1 MQYKTDRILSVL
13 ARKVQ
18 YRAVSH
24 ISGSLTC
31 HCDEVD
37 DSGAVPPRTILFLSV
52 RVLSTVVAGD
62 CRTLRESL
70 ILPSVGSRPKY
81 LTC

>member
-1 MQYKTDRILSVL
+1 MALPG
-13 ARKVQ
+13 
-18 YRAVSH
+18 H
-24 ISGSLTC
+24 W
-31 HCDEVD
+31 DEVED
-37 DSGAVPPRTILFLSV
+37 WGTVPPKTILFLSV

-62 CRTLRESL
+62 CRILRESL